1 MNDDTT
7 NTTASEHVN
16 YDTLEKKLKTFSLLT
31 LPYNGKQRNLFNRF
45 LIIGYESK
53 FISKITP
60 TIIEQCKNN
69 PQRYSNGYK
78 MEHLPSVIN
87 SISFDYSQE
96 YLDDDIVIELI
107 FPDFP
112 DVFYIQNQHEKNI
125 NLGTS
130 GIVFSLTP
138 QDNNNSKKSCIGFAY
153 LFYENEKHSKTNSII
168 AFPKVFCYLSEY
180 PYFSA
185 FYNISKKL
193 HRLFQMDSLTFPIE
207 AVIYNLITFTPSPL
221 NFSMDLALWKVSV
234 SSPMDKEYSALRYNI
249 NSSSLL
255 DNSSLNK
262 KQNNATRLSLN
273 DDNYIYFPQIS
284 GYPLMH
290 FNLPLLFNI
299 FPVNLII
306 QVFLFTFFE
315 IDILFY
321 SGNLE
326 LLNLLMYIFSN
337 LNYPCNDSIYFW
349 HVLSVSIKSFMN
361 STGSFT
367 GKTSSTI
374 IGINQEYDPRVK
386 TTLRI
391 KEHFILDIDKKEF
404 TYVTNT
410 NSPESI
416 KIKILFEGI
425 NNIMNNSLSVN
436 GGELTESIKQL
447 YLSLNDLAKKLI
459 PLNKMNNKSI
469 HSNIDLFKYDEH
481 IAKHNRSIQNL
492 FYSFILSVF
501 KIYYEKYKISKNDEE
516 DSKTFLSMYSNANKV
531 IRSHNKLNN
540 DNKSAFYMEFQI
552 ESAEN
557 NEFEAMFYNVF
568 KESSKF
574 NTYLINF
581 MLFYDSLDLFKIPLL
596 FTEEFISRKI
606 ISSKQIKT
614 SGKYNYLD
622 IIDNLY
628 YIKSNDDIEKIGTSK
643 RDVTKP
649 FHKIINFNDFYFFAE
664 NNLRNDFLRRQ
675 RTDLNYFE
683 LWLVGQIVKAK
694 YKKCEL
700 DQQYIID
707 YAYLIN
713 NLDDDQIIQ
722 IFPMTMYLNENICI
736 KETKQ
741 KMISDIIERNII
753 KQKGFEKIDLII
765 FAIFSVF
772 TLTRNINVNENAIYE
787 VNLLINLAPF
797 TKYNL
802 RKYFLNLLRIYQLLY
817 LKAYKDGNKDNEMKI
832 YAKCFNMI
840 RRYIYENNI
849 LPNEEFMSLI
859 SSEIIPYEQIKFI
872 NNTSNTI
879 NTIKFEYVGVNLR
892 NEKEVKEHEKKIW
905 IYTDNIGICSEICL
919 EVERDES
926 FNKYSKRSIDSND
939 SSGKGTPLEID
950 CIVNKEQSTKNKR
963 TRFYSVLKVFKELD
977 KLVNKF
983 TNTLELNE
991 YDRKKLII
999 IILNLVYYL
1008 YLIKNIVP
1016 DLRMK
1021 DKQENEY
1028 RGFPFEIQNTLLSY
1042 YIYLSNCENKDMSDD
1057 TNGHSS
1063 ENEKIILNYKDDL
1076 DYY

>member
-1 MNDDTT
+1 
-7 NTTASEHVN
+7 
-16 YDTLEKKLKTFSLLT
+16 
-31 LPYNGKQRNLFNRF
+31 
-45 LIIGYESK
+45 
-53 FISKITP
+53 
-60 TIIEQCKNN
+60 
-69 PQRYSNGYK
+69 
-78 MEHLPSVIN
+78 
-87 SISFDYSQE
+87 
-96 YLDDDIVIELI
+96 
-107 FPDFP
+107 
-112 DVFYIQNQHEKNI
+112 
-125 NLGTS
+125 
-130 GIVFSLTP
+130 
-138 QDNNNSKKSCIGFAY
+138 
-153 LFYENEKHSKTNSII
+153 
-168 AFPKVFCYLSEY
+168 
-180 PYFSA
+180 
-185 FYNISKKL
+185 
-193 HRLFQMDSLTFPIE
+193 
-207 AVIYNLITFTPSPL
+207 
-221 NFSMDLALWKVSV
+221 
-234 SSPMDKEYSALRYNI
+234 
-249 NSSSLL
+249 
-255 DNSSLNK
+255 
-262 KQNNATRLSLN
+262 
-273 DDNYIYFPQIS
+273 
-284 GYPLMH
+284 
-290 FNLPLLFNI
+290 
-299 FPVNLII
+299 
-306 QVFLFTFFE
+306 
-315 IDILFY
+315 
-321 SGNLE
+321 
-326 LLNLLMYIFSN
+326 
-337 LNYPCNDSIYFW
+337 
-349 HVLSVSIKSFMN
+349 
-361 STGSFT
+361 
-367 GKTSSTI
+367 
-374 IGINQEYDPRVK
+374 
-386 TTLRI
+386 
-391 KEHFILDIDKKEF
+391 
-404 TYVTNT
+404 
-410 NSPESI
+410 
-416 KIKILFEGI
+416 
-425 NNIMNNSLSVN
+425 
-436 GGELTESIKQL
+436 
-447 YLSLNDLAKKLI
+447 
-459 PLNKMNNKSI
+459 
-469 HSNIDLFKYDEH
+469 
-481 IAKHNRSIQNL
+481 
-492 FYSFILSVF
+492 
-501 KIYYEKYKISKNDEE
+501 
-516 DSKTFLSMYSNANKV
+516 
-531 IRSHNKLNN
+531 
-540 DNKSAFYMEFQI
+540 
-552 ESAEN
+552 
-557 NEFEAMFYNVF
+557 
-568 KESSKF
+568 
-574 NTYLINF
+574 